1 MTGVPPKRKT
11 SFRFFRPRTKKRL
24 RFATAL
30 GLWGFAAA
38 LTMLAYFIYDLP
50 GTDAIKPIDRTP
62 SITILAN
69 DGTMLARYGGVQG
82 QVLSV
87 SDLPVYVPAAVLAI
101 EDRRFYGHVGVD
113 PLGLARA
120 MWVNIREGAFK
131 QGGSTIT
138 QQLAKNLF
146 LTADKTLRRK
156 VQEAILAL
164 LIDWRFDK
172 DQILSAYLNRVY
184 FGAGAYGIDAAART
198 YFDKPATE
206 LNLWEGAVLAGLL
219 KAPSRYSPS
228 SNPDLAKKRA
238 LVVLTAMRDAGYI
251 TSDQEKAEVKAA
263 VLRRPGR
270 SDVVSARYFTDWV
283 INQIDSFVA
292 YSEKDI
298 VVQTTMDPRLQKAA
312 EEHMQA
318 VMLTA
323 TQEAK
328 IGQAALVTLQRDGA
342 VLAMIGGRDYN
353 TSQFNRAT
361 TAARQP
367 GSSFKPFV
375 YLAALEAGYATDT
388 TIEDAPITTGSYRPK
403 NYDDKY
409 FGTVTL
415 ADALALSLNTATV
428 RLLADVGVGRLLD
441 VVQRLGFT
449 AAFKPELATGLGAGE
464 ASVLEMTNAYAVISS
479 GGRAIWPY
487 AVVSVADSD
496 GVILYAHQAVPQ
508 AALFQSRDVAAL
520 DDMLQGVVAHG
531 TGQAAA
537 IPGVTVAGKTGTS
550 QNYRDAWF
558 IGYARGLVTGVWMGN
573 DDNAPMNKV
582 TGGRFPARLFA
593 AYMTDALTFDVPE
606 LAALLPQAVPQEDG
620 FFSLLNRWSSGEN
633 LAPERGS
640 RFSTPVYNR

>member
-1 MTGVPPKRKT
+1 MT
-11 SFRFFRPRTKKRL
+11 
-24 RFATAL
+24 
-30 GLWGFAAA
+30 
-38 LTMLAYFIYDLP
+38 LAYFIYDLP

-101 EDRRFYGHVGVD
+101 EDRRFYSHVGVD
-113 PLGLARA
+113 PMGLARA
-120 MWVNIREGAFK
+120 MWVNIREGALK

-219 KAPSRYSPS
+219 KAPSRFSPS
-228 SNPDLAKKRA
+228 SSPDLAKKRA
-238 LVVLTAMRDAGYI
+238 LVVLSAMRDAGYI
-251 TSDQEKAEVKAA
+251 TSDQEKAETKAA
-263 VLRRPGR
+263 TLRRPGR
-270 SDVVSARYFTDWV
+270 SDVASARYFTDWV

-298 VVQTTMDPRLQKAA
+298 VVQTTLDPRLQKAA
-312 EEHMQA
+312 EHHMQT
-318 VMLTA
+318 VMLAA

-342 VLAMIGGRDYN
+342 VLAMIGGKDYEE
-353 TSQFNRAT
+353 SQFNRAT
-361 TAARQP
+361 AAARQP

-375 YLAALEAGYATDT
+375 FLAALEAGFTPDA
-388 TIEDAPITTGSYRPK
+388 TIEDAPIAAGGYRPK

-428 RLLADVGVGRLLD
+428 RLLADVGVSRLLD

-449 AAFKPELATGLGAGE
+449 VGFKPELATGLGAGE
-464 ASVLEMTNAYAVISS
+464 ASLLEMTNAYAVISS

-487 AVVSVADSD
+487 AVASVTDSD
-496 GVILYAHQAVPQ
+496 GAILYAHQPASPT
-508 AALFQSRDVAAL
+508 ALFSARDIAAL
-520 DDMLQGVVAHG
+520 DGMLQDVVTRG

-558 IGYARGLVTGVWMGN
+558 VGYARGLVTGVWMGN

-582 TGGRFPARLFA
+582 TGGRFPARLFST
-593 AYMTDALTFDVPE
+593 YMTDALAFDVPE
-606 LAALLPQAVPQEDG
+606 LAALLPKGTQEDDG
-620 FFSLLNRWSSGEN
+620 FFSLLNKWSSGES
-633 LAPERGS
+633 LAPDRGS